1 MPVLFQANGTPVS
14 TTTTAL
20 DVPWPAHDVNDVAL
34 LFVTSSG
41 GNTSTNTL
49 MTANGFTLISNTTIG
64 SGTTGTRLSI
74 FWARASSNAM
84 QPPTLST
91 GTDFKYAVIS
101 TFRGVRLSGN
111 PYSDFAASNKGTA
124 STTSSFATINTTFAY
139 TMVVHAITTD
149 VSSSSPFVTGY
160 SNGTLGSIIKRFD
173 ASVTTGSGGGIS
185 FGTAE
190 LAVSGATGAT
200 TATVSSSI
208 TAMTTIL
215 LVPEP
220 TQSISNNF
228 DGGTDGVVMSVAN
241 TGGAS
246 GTAILDRGAN
256 TGTNMYFSS
265 TKSRSNMA
273 YKLDAAQGAAGYLSW
288 KWISSS
294 RTVVRFY
301 FYFEDRIDEGYY
313 EVSKIRNS
321 GANTVVIGMS
331 NRNMNLTVN
340 GGAISVVPVKIQP
353 DTWYRVEYAFNKG
366 LSTSNG
372 RAEFNL
378 YDGDSL
384 TPIHSYSNNSVNTGT
399 TDSAVIRLGV
409 SSGPVNGPQVTYY
422 DDFVAQEL
430 ASGWIGPSQPGTTY
444 NTNQFFPFF

>member
-1 MPVLFQANGTPVS
+1 MPVVFQANGTPVS
-14 TTTTAL
+14 ITTTTLA
-20 DVPWPAHDVNDVAL
+20 VPWPAHEVNDVAL

-41 GNTSTNTL
+41 GNTSTTTL
-49 MTANGFTLISNTTIG
+49 ATANGFTLISNTTIG
-64 SGTTGTRLSI
+64 SSTAGTRLSV
-74 FWARASSNAM
+74 FWARASSASM
-84 QPPTLST
+84 ASPILST

-124 STTSSFATINTTFAY
+124 STTSTFATINTTFAY
-139 TMVVHAITTD
+139 TMVVQAITTD
-149 VSSSSPFVTGY
+149 VSSTSAFVTGY
-160 SNGTLGSIIKRFD
+160 SNGTLGTITERFD

-185 FGTAE
+185 FGTSE
-190 LAVSGATGAT
+190 LATSGATGVT
-200 TATVSSSI
+200 TATVSSSMS
-208 TAMTTIL
+208 AMTTIL

-220 TQSISNNF
+220 TQSIANNF
-228 DGGTDGVVMSVAN
+228 DGGTDGVAISVAN
-241 TGGAS
+241 SGGAS

-256 TGTNMYFSS
+256 AGTNMYFSN
-265 TKSRSNMA
+265 TRTRSNIG
-273 YKLDAAQGAAGYLSW
+273 YKLDAAQGAAGYLTW
-288 KWISSS
+288 RWISSS

-301 FYFEDRIDEGYY
+301 FYFENYVDEGYY

-321 GANTVVIGMS
+321 SANTVVIGMS
-331 NRNMNLTVN
+331 NRNINLTVV
-340 GGAISVVPVKIQP
+340 GGVISTVPVKIQP

-384 TPIHSYSNNSVNTGT
+384 TPIHSFSSTSANTGVA
-399 TDSAVIRLGV
+399 DSALIRLGV

-430 ASGWIGPSQPGTTY
+430 ATGWIGPSQLGTTY
-444 NTNQFFPFF
+444 DTNQFFPFF